1 VNTSYR
7 NDRHTQDL
15 LEPEEREREISLGTA
30 TVLGIF
36 FVLALICAVFFG
48 FGYSMG
54 RKSAQSVVAAP
65 ADAAVEAD
73 GGSSSKP
80 APGSPAKVAGSH
92 SGEEQA
98 ETAAPA
104 AESNDS
110 GSSAPVKTAVAPA
123 VVVAK
128 PSAAASQPVAL
139 PQTPA
144 AAPAVRQVSLGRPA
158 AAPAAVAPAPV
169 AVPGVGTI
177 LVQVAAVSH
186 QEDANMLVNALKK
199 RGYTVAIRQVPQD
212 KLLHIQLGPFATKKD
227 ADAMKQRLLA
237 DGYNAI
243 VK

>member
-1 VNTSYR
+1 MNTSYR

-54 RKSAQSVVAAP
+54 RKSAQSVAAAP

-73 GGSSSKP
+73 GGGSKP
-80 APGSPAKVAGSH
+80 SPGSPAKGAASH
-92 SGEEQA
+92 SGDEQA
-98 ETAAPA
+98 EISAPV
-104 AESNDS
+104 AEQRNDS
-110 GSSAPVKTAVAPA
+110 GSSAGGKAAAAPA

-128 PSAAASQPVAL
+128 PSAAASQPVTSAQG
-139 PQTPA
+139 PT
-144 AAPAVRQVSLGRPA
+144 APTVKAVSLGRPA
-158 AAPAAVAPAPV
+158 AAPAAAAPV

-186 QEDANMLVNALKK
+186 QEDANVLVNALKK
-199 RGYTVAIRQVPQD
+199 RGYTVAVRQEPQD